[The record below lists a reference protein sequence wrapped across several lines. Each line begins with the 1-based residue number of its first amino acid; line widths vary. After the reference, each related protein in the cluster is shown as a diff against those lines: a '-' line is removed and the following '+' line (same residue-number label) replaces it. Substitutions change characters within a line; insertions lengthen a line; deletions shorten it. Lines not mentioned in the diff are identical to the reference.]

1 MNAEQRRRLMSRFR
15 SKDTKPEVLVR
26 KALHH
31 AGRRFR
37 LHVKDLPGKPD
48 IVLRKDRTV
57 VMVHG
62 CFWHQHEGCSV
73 ARLPKSNPDFWR
85 EKFALNRGRDVR
97 VQKELEQLGW
107 RVVTI
112 WECEAK
118 SPGLAQLL
126 TRLGLVSADRAG
138 LTY

>member
-1 MNAEQRRRLMSRFR
+1 MNADQRRRLMSRFR

-26 KALHH
+26 KALHR

-37 LHVKDLPGKPD
+37 LHMNDLPGRPD
-48 IVLRKDRTV
+48 IVLRKDQTV

-85 EKFALNRGRDVR
+85 EKFARNQSRDVR
-97 VQKELEQLGW
+97 VKDELEKLDW
-107 RVVTI
+107 RVVII

-118 SPGLAQLL
+118 SPELVQLL
-126 TRLGLVSADRAG
+126 VRLGLISADRAE
-138 LTY
+138 LA